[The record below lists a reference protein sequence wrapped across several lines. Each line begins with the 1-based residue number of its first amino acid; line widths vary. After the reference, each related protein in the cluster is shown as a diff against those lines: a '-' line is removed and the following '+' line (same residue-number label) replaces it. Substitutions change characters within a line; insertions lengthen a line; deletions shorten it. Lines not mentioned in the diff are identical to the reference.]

1 VKGEARPA
9 GRNATNA
16 QQELVAGPAR
26 FYPDLSAKAVSLLKR
41 DYFRRREFRAGDWLA
56 RPGLALPGAFFVESG
71 LVSATDESAIDFI
84 WPGLVFNPGS
94 TFGEYALIEGAKA
107 FPSTLRALTDVTS
120 WYISPEYFQKAL
132 QRKGD
137 DLVGLDTLVR
147 QRVALDVLLPDVVR
161 ALNRYPPAA
170 AVPACRLVELA
181 QRAEVHEIS
190 PGIDVK
196 RQLKDGD
203 WVLVATGEVESDGL
217 RIPQGSTFI
226 FRGGTSA
233 PLRTAGRPRA
243 GDKTQIVVL
252 RKSIHVEAGRKSI
265 HVRQALHEMRIL
277 PGRAVRV
284 RQSIGLLAGGG
295 SPLLPPIAPLLAE
308 TLRRMP
314 VAWFSTVGLL
324 VVSPAAPGDRSDVL
338 RDLERRGVEVVTA
351 RADDAETALRAMSA
365 EVVVVDTASV
375 SPAWASAEL
384 PRLVSKV
391 ILINQGLCDEV
402 PPSLRGKDVTRAVM
416 LGEIPAGDYIAYYP
430 GTVRLAFDN
439 PDRLQHALFGH
450 LSERDKR
457 SLARLGRAVMEMRL
471 GVALGG
477 GGSWGYAHIA
487 LLEELDNA
495 EIPIDMISGVSF
507 GSLAGGF
514 FAAGGRRAMDKLIR
528 EGWLFQ
534 IYLVASGLT
543 ALPGLSQRYID
554 HCLDHKRLE
563 YLEVPFF
570 PVALDLNSNAEWS
583 YGTGTVGM
591 GVRSASALP
600 GLLPPLVDV
609 AKQIRSIDGCY
620 INNVPEG
627 ILIREGADFVI
638 ASDAVQMAP
647 ETRESRWTQ
656 VRSVIAPRSRMMDS
670 MRGLAALANIGNNRD
685 AEYSNITYRPPASS
699 AGVMDFGKGE
709 AIVAGARESARL
721 FAGEVARAYRKTMTF
736 RRQEQR

>member
-1 VKGEARPA
+1 MSARVERPIVRTEFFVRGTVLKWSGDITSNTWPSSAGGPRPSSSTMVLCVSMLPAQPGTIAALAARHKPTAWWQAYPPVVEGATGRDPTCGIVRALQIGEAGLIMAPARRELRVARVKGEARPA

-252 RKSIHVEAGRKSI
+252 RKSIHVEAGRK
-265 HVRQALHEMRIL
+265 
-277 PGRAVRV
+277 
-284 RQSIGLLAGGG
+284 
-295 SPLLPPIAPLLAE
+295 
-308 TLRRMP
+308 
-314 VAWFSTVGLL
+314 
-324 VVSPAAPGDRSDVL
+324 
-338 RDLERRGVEVVTA
+338 
-351 RADDAETALRAMSA
+351 
-365 EVVVVDTASV
+365 
-375 SPAWASAEL
+375 
-384 PRLVSKV
+384 
-391 ILINQGLCDEV
+391 
-402 PPSLRGKDVTRAVM
+402 
-416 LGEIPAGDYIAYYP
+416 
-430 GTVRLAFDN
+430 
-439 PDRLQHALFGH
+439 
-450 LSERDKR
+450 
-457 SLARLGRAVMEMRL
+457 
-471 GVALGG
+471 
-477 GGSWGYAHIA
+477 
-487 LLEELDNA
+487 
-495 EIPIDMISGVSF
+495 
-507 GSLAGGF
+507 
-514 FAAGGRRAMDKLIR
+514 
-528 EGWLFQ
+528 
-534 IYLVASGLT
+534 
-543 ALPGLSQRYID
+543 
-554 HCLDHKRLE
+554 
-563 YLEVPFF
+563 
-570 PVALDLNSNAEWS
+570 
-583 YGTGTVGM
+583 
-591 GVRSASALP
+591 
-600 GLLPPLVDV
+600 
-609 AKQIRSIDGCY
+609 
-620 INNVPEG
+620 
-627 ILIREGADFVI
+627 
-638 ASDAVQMAP
+638 
-647 ETRESRWTQ
+647 
-656 VRSVIAPRSRMMDS
+656 
-670 MRGLAALANIGNNRD
+670 
-685 AEYSNITYRPPASS
+685 
-699 AGVMDFGKGE
+699 
-709 AIVAGARESARL
+709 
-721 FAGEVARAYRKTMTF
+721 
-736 RRQEQR
+736 